1 LASISLFRQDFYKT
15 QYVYGFGR
23 NEDVPEGIDVAVT
36 TGWTNKNRRVRPY
49 MGFDAHLNYFTEKKH
64 YFNYTLRLGG
74 YSYKKKY
81 EDISILGNV
90 EFFGRLKQLNARW
103 KQRTFISG
111 GIATQIKKELNEPL
125 LLESQFG
132 LPEFENINL
141 GGDHRITVKAESVFF
156 SPWSIALFRFAPFV
170 FANAAVLLP
179 EKEPINRKFYSTIGG
194 GIRSRNES
202 LVFGTLEF
210 KAFYFPRP
218 NFNGDRFRFEFNTNI
233 KFKYNSQFIRRPNF
247 ITIN

>member
-1 LASISLFRQDFYKT
+1 
-15 QYVYGFGR
+15 
-23 NEDVPEGIDVAVT
+23 
-36 TGWTNKNRRVRPY
+36 
-49 MGFDAHLNYFTEKKH
+49 
-64 YFNYTLRLGG
+64 
-74 YSYKKKY
+74 
-81 EDISILGNV
+81 
-90 EFFGRLKQLNARW
+90 LKQLNARW